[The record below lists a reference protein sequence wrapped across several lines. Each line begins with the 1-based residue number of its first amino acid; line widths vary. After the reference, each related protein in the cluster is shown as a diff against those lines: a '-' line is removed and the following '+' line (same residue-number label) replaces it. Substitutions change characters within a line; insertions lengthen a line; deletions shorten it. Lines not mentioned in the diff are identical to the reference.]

1 MSYTFNTRIGYHL
14 VDSNRKLALPALI
27 NLFQD
32 CGGFHGADCGYS
44 NKVLAD
50 MGLAWIISSWQ
61 VHINEMPELD
71 DFVEI
76 TTYPYKIKFCLA
88 SRYFVLRSKDGRELA
103 KANSLWVLMDMNKY
117 APTKISKEIADAYG
131 PYEDYFKDYEFGGR
145 KISQEGELTAYPPI
159 EVLPYM
165 IDSNHHVNNEQ
176 YIKTASLLL
185 PEGFKPNNFRAE
197 YTKQAKMGDL
207 LMPYV
212 GKTEEGYRISLC
224 DADNEPY
231 FTGEWTRR
239 L

>member
-14 VDSNRKLALPALI
+14 VDSERKLALPAMI

-44 NKVLAD
+44 NKTLAD

-61 VHINEMPELD
+61 VHINEMPQLD
-71 DFVEI
+71 DYVEI
-76 TTYPYKIKFCLA
+76 TTYPYKVKFCLA
-88 SRYFVLRSKDGRELA
+88 SRYFALRSPEGKEYAR
-103 KANSLWVLMDMNKY
+103 ANSLWVMMDMNKY
-117 APTKISKEIADAYG
+117 APVKISKEIEDAYG
-131 PYEDYFKDYEFGGR
+131 PYENFYKDYDFGGR
-145 KISQEGELTAYPPI
+145 KIAHEGEMTAYPPI
-159 EVLPYM
+159 EVLSYM

-212 GKTEEGYRISLC
+212 GKTEEGYQISLC

-231 FTGEWTRR
+231 FTGEWTRK
-239 L
+239 